1 MARGPV
7 DLNSAELSQSFTLTE
22 GGPGDAIMKRVHL
35 VQPKWGA
42 GLIRSAVIL
51 IALTWVPLFVLCMVE
66 GLAFGRVKIPFFYDI
81 AAHTRFLIAVPVL
94 VLADIAVGARLRG
107 IMGHFVGAHLVRD
120 DQLRKFEQIILD
132 SLRFRDSHI
141 GELIVVI
148 LTYLAT
154 YNALSGVSSQSGTW
168 FRPEPGQGLTLVG
181 YWYALVALP
190 IFQFL
195 IFRWIYRMAVW
206 SRFLWRVSRLE
217 LVLTPTHPDGAGGLA
232 FLGKS
237 LIPFG
242 VILFAL
248 SAVVSSAIA
257 ERILFTGARLE
268 GYLWSYITLFVLAL
282 AVFVAPMLIFVPNL
296 LALKQRGL
304 MEYGTLGSE
313 YTQAFYRRW
322 VGKSEPTEE
331 PLLGTGDIQSLADL
345 GNSFE
350 IIRKMRILPVEL
362 SDFIAFVLPGLIP
375 ALPLAA
381 TVMPVA
387 EIVKDLLKLIA

>member
-7 DLNSAELSQSFTLTE
+7 DLNSAERTQSFMFTE
-22 GGPGDAIMKRVHL
+22 GGPGAAVMERLHL
-35 VQPKWGA
+35 A
-42 GLIRSAVIL
+42 GSEPGVGLGRTAVVL
-51 IALTWVPLFVLCMVE
+51 MALTWVPLFVLCLFE
-66 GLAFGRVKIPFFYDI
+66 GLLFGRVKMPFFYDI
-81 AAHTRFLIAVPVL
+81 TAHTRFLFAVPVL
-94 VLADIAVGARLRG
+94 VLADIPAGARLREV
-107 IMGHFVGAHLVRD
+107 MRHFVAAHLVRED
-120 DQLRKFEQIILD
+120 ERGKFQAILANL
-132 SLRFRDSHI
+132 LRFRDSHL
-141 GELIVVI
+141 GEMIVVA
-148 LTYLAT
+148 LTYLAS
-154 YNALSGVSSQSGTW
+154 YNALSGASSQSGTW
-168 FRPEPGQGLTLVG
+168 FRPETGHGLTLVG

-195 IFRWIYRMAVW
+195 LFRWVYRMAVW
-206 SRFLWRVSRLE
+206 SRFLWQVSRLD

-242 VILFAL
+242 VILFAV

-257 ERILFTGARLE
+257 ERLLFEGARLQE
-268 GYLWSYITLFVLAL
+268 YLWSYVTLFVLAL
-282 AVFVAPMLIFVPNL
+282 AVFAAPLLLFVPNL

-322 VGKSEPTEE
+322 VGKTEPTEE

-381 TVMPVA
+381 TVMPMG